1 MTNENKYENPL
12 ASAAGDA
19 EELVNSLPVNV
30 ALPDDFSEDLQKF
43 FLNLDWK
50 NVDTAAYVFDP
61 TEEDI
66 RVSYTLEWQGT
77 PLAPIGGIC
86 GMNGRPG
93 NGKTMSFSTMIA
105 AMLKGEYMGLRCPM
119 EGEQKVLY
127 ADTEMEKVNHQR
139 TVRRIYE
146 MVGWKKGED
155 HRDRLDTLTLRKAV
169 DAKDRLKIIIK
180 RIWEYK
186 PTAVFIDGIIDLV
199 DDFNDNKECQL
210 RIYQMMALA
219 EKLNIVVWTLLH
231 LNPGSEKSVGHLGSF
246 LERKATDILL
256 TSQDKETQMIC
267 ISHEKHRFRK
277 IEDINYEVEDDE
289 NHYGI
294 PKIKYGAIHIAEP
307 EEHTNVRKAMLSIQ
321 WSIEGLRYTEV
332 EAGLKAYGITSKRKL
347 SDYISIAQSMGL
359 VTKDEDS
366 KRYFIQYEG
375 AKIDTQISI
384 DNDNSLGDDDGD
396 PF

>member
-1 MTNENKYENPL
+1 MLSADEL
-12 ASAAGDA
+12 A
-19 EELVNSLPVNV
+19 NTLPANTVMS
-30 ALPDDFSEDLQKF
+30 DDFSEDLQKF
-43 FLNLDWK
+43 FLNLDWRS
-50 NVDTAAYVFDP
+50 VDTADYIFDP

-66 RVSYTLEWQGT
+66 KVSYTLEWQGIQ
-77 PLAPIGGIC
+77 LAPIGGIC

-105 AMLKGEYMGLRCPM
+105 AMLKGEYMGLKCPM
-119 EGEQKVLY
+119 EGEQRVLY

-139 TVRRIYE
+139 TVRRIYA
-146 MVGWKKGED
+146 MAGWNKGED

-169 DAKDRLKIIIK
+169 NAQDRLKIIIK
-180 RIWEYK
+180 RIWEYR

-256 TSQDKETQMIC
+256 TSQDKDTQMIC

-277 IEDINYEVEDDE
+277 IDDINYEVEDDE
-289 NHYGI
+289 HHYGI
-294 PKIKYGAIHIAEP
+294 PKLKSAVGWTEPLEDTSAADLQTNMTAILNGIFTEFVDQLNTADFEDKIR
-307 EEHTNVRKAMLSIQ
+307 NVVKSI
-321 WSIEGLRYTEV
+321 GLT
-332 EAGLKAYGITSKRKL
+332 GGKG
-347 SDYISIAQSMGL
+347 SDYT
-359 VTKDEDS
+359 VERVKDYMLKHDMVEVS
-366 KRYFIQYEG
+366 SGWHG
-375 AKIDTQISI
+375 AKMFTKK
-384 DNDNSLGDDDGD
+384 